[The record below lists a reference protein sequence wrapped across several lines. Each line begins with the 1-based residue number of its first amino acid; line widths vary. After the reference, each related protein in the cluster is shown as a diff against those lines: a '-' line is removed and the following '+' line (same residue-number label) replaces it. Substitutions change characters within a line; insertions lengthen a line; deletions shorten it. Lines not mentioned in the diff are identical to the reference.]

1 MLELIK
7 KNEEDTCCM
16 KEVERREKEA
26 REVDMHRKGE
36 RWGRLRKCN
45 QRR

>member
-7 KNEEDTCCM
+7 KNEEDAC
-16 KEVERREKEA
+16 KEVELHEKEA

-36 RWGRLRKCN
+36 TWGRLCKCN